1 VKKARVIVSPL
12 SVLVA
17 DPDSMLG
24 RLLTDFLS
32 RQSGFR
38 VVGLAVDVAALLTMA
53 RRLEPDIA
61 LISTDLRDGPG
72 SGIKALRE
80 LHALVPRTKSIL
92 LFQEFEPDVV
102 VESLRAGARGL
113 FLRNDFGRGLLR
125 KCLFRVHEG
134 QIWLGSEGIECV
146 LATLNQTRPLRMNP
160 EGANLLSRREKE
172 VVQLVA
178 EGLGN
183 REIAERLELSE
194 HTVKNYIFHIF
205 DKLGLSSRVE
215 LVLYAVS
222 GPERAELQQRLI
234 SSAAT
239 SIA

>member
-1 VKKARVIVSPL
+1 
-12 SVLVA
+12 
-17 DPDSMLG
+17 MLG

-38 VVGLAVDVAALLTMA
+38 VVGLAIDVAALLTMA

-72 SGIKALRE
+72 SGIKALRD
-80 LHALVPRTKSIL
+80 LHALVPHTKSIL
-92 LFQEFEPDVV
+92 LFQEFEPDLV

-113 FLRNDFGRGLLR
+113 FLRDHFDRGLLG
-125 KCLFRVHEG
+125 KCLFRVSEG
-134 QIWLGSEGIECV
+134 QIWLGSEELECV
-146 LATLNQTRPLRMNP
+146 LATLNQSRPLRMNP

-183 REIAERLELSE
+183 REIAGRLELSE

-234 SSAAT
+234 SSAAS